1 MIVKNKVKLKDK
13 NVALTLVPQDSEDL
27 WYLYNLLRVGDTV
40 HVLSHRNVKKGNQAQ
55 IQKGKSKMEKILV
68 KLKLLIE
75 DIDYIA
81 SDNTMR
87 LSGKT
92 VEPNEYVPLNS
103 YHTAD
108 IELNKDL
115 TILKENWDEYDMSIL
130 DDLCSVEKKADI
142 GAVVLQE
149 GVAHIC
155 FITETMTVLKSK
167 VEKSIPRKNPQYGTR
182 DLDKAMN
189 TFLSMVSETMIRHF
203 DFDKLKVI
211 LLASPGFLAK
221 SLFDKIMLDCQ
232 TSQNSGENKV
242 YNSILKNKSKFVIA
256 HSSTGYLQGLEEALQ
271 DPQTKKRLSDT
282 KFSEESNALSDF
294 HKALNDDDGRAWYG
308 LEEVKKAIYMDAV
321 RYLMVTDQLFNNDD
335 VETRR
340 MYIELT
346 ETAKKNGAQVFIFSS
361 LHESG
366 VQLNQLTGIAALLK
380 YPVPDLDESEDE
392 DEDENENEDNDE

>member
-1 MIVKNKVKLKDK
+1 MLVKNKVKLKDK
-13 NVALTLVPQDSEDL
+13 NVAVTFVPQDSEDL

-40 HVLSHRNVKKGNQAQ
+40 QVLSHRNVKKGNQSQ
-55 IQKGKSKMEKILV
+55 IQKGKSKMEKVLV
-68 KLKLLIE
+68 KLKLLTE
-75 DIDYIA
+75 DIDYVA
-81 SDNTMR
+81 SDNNMR
-87 LSGKT
+87 ISGKSI
-92 VEPNEYVPLNS
+92 EPNEYVPLNS

-108 IELNKDL
+108 VELNKDL
-115 TILKENWDEYDMSIL
+115 TILKEGWDEYDMSII

-155 FITETMTVLKSK
+155 FITETMTVLKAK

-189 TFLSMVSETMIRHF
+189 SFLTMVEETMMRHF
-203 DFDKLKVI
+203 DFDNLKVI

-221 SLFDKIMLDCQ
+221 SLYDKVLMDSQ
-232 TSQNSGENKV
+232 SGQNSNDNKQF
-242 YNSILKNKSKFVIA
+242 NSILQNKAKFVIA

-282 KFSEESNALSDF
+282 KFSEESEALSQF
-294 HKALNDDDGRAWYG
+294 QKALNDDDDRAWYG
-308 LEEVKKAIYMDAV
+308 LNEVTKAIHMDAV
-321 RYLMVTDQLFNNDD
+321 KYLMVTDQLFANDD

-340 MYIELT
+340 MYISLT
-346 ETAKKNGAQVFIFSS
+346 EQVKQQGSKVYIFSS

-380 YPVPDLDESEDE
+380 YPVPDLDDSED
-392 DEDENENEDNDE
+392 DEDDEE